1 MKNDRIN
8 DSNSQ
13 VCFQQ
18 TIKKHQPEE
27 GMHRMKPFK
36 IRIILNIAMA
46 QIIFV
51 VLMSYSVLGQ
61 DLKTAIFSEAN
72 SAMKEAEKIKAN
84 VLAPKAFSEGLD
96 LYQKAEAD
104 YKKEKNLDDIR
115 RNLRLATSRF
125 QKATEAT
132 QLATMIFGSAIQ
144 ARNDAIAA
152 EAPKYVSSLWQKS
165 EEKFADAARTLEEGE
180 MKEAKR
186 KATEAESSFRAAEL
200 QAIKVNYLNEAYS
213 LFKKADKLEVEEYA
227 PKTLQNAKK
236 LVKEAE
242 KQLSENRYDTDE
254 ARDLAKQAK
263 YEANHAIY
271 LASLVKKMK
280 DEKKTTEDLLLDS
293 EVPLKRISEPIDLI
307 PSFDNGLQPPTD
319 DVIKVIQ
326 DYQKNTSELNS
337 SLYDANQQI
346 TLLRERTAELE
357 RLNAELRKKLGGIET
372 EKSALEKRLE
382 IQAKIRERY
391 AAASNLFSPGE
402 AIVLRDRND
411 LIFRLIGL
419 SFPVGKA
426 TIDPKFYDY
435 LTKIQQAIK
444 LFPDAK
450 LTITGH
456 TDSYGSDATNLTL
469 SRDRS
474 ESVKNYLLENMNV
487 DPAKIEAVGY
497 GESKPIAT
505 NETEEG
511 RARNR
516 RIEIVIHPNLGET
529 L

>member
-1 MKNDRIN
+1 MPRTK
-8 DSNSQ
+8 S
-13 VCFQQ
+13 
-18 TIKKHQPEE
+18 
-27 GMHRMKPFK
+27 
-36 IRIILNIAMA
+36 IRIRNMLYFVFTLIFSFVILSNTI
-46 QIIFV
+46 
-51 VLMSYSVLGQ
+51 LGQ

-72 SAMKEAEKIKAN
+72 SVMKEAQNVKAN
-84 VLAPKAFSEGLD
+84 LLAPKAFSEGLE
-96 LYQKAEAD
+96 LYQKAEVD

-115 RNLRLATSRF
+115 RNLRLATARF
-125 QKATEAT
+125 QKAKEAT
-132 QLATMIFGSAIQ
+132 QLATMIFGAAIQ

-152 EAPKYVSSLWQKS
+152 EAPKFASSRWLKS
-165 EEKFADAARTLEEGE
+165 EEKFADATRTLEDGAIKDA
-180 MKEAKR
+180 KEKS
-186 KATEAESSFRAAEL
+186 AESEASFRDAEL

-227 PKTLQNAKK
+227 PKTLQKAKRV
-236 LVKEAE
+236 VKEAE

-271 LASLVKKMK
+271 LASLIKRMK
-280 DEKKTTEDLLLDS
+280 DEKKSWEDLLLES
-293 EVPLKRISEPIDLI
+293 EVPLKKISEPIDLV
-307 PSFDNGLQPPTD
+307 PSFDNGLQPATD
-319 DVIKVIQ
+319 EIIKIIQ
-326 DYQKNTSELNS
+326 DYQKNISELNS

-346 TLLRERTAELE
+346 ALLQERTAELE

-372 EKSALEKRLE
+372 EKSVLEKRLE

-391 AAASNLFSPGE
+391 AVASNLFSPDE
-402 AIVLRDRND
+402 AMVLRDGND

-419 SFPVGKA
+419 SFPVGKS
-426 TIDPKFYDY
+426 TIDPKYYEY
-435 LTKIQQAIK
+435 LSKIQQAIA

-450 LTITGH
+450 ITITGH

-469 SRDRS
+469 SNDRA
-474 ESVKNYLLENMNV
+474 EAVKNYLLENMNI
-487 DPAKIEAVGY
+487 DPTKIAAVGY

-516 RIEIVIHPNLGET
+516 RIEVVIHPNLGES